1 MAKTAMT
8 DICTDNNLLNAGEA
22 GVEWSWGY
30 LAADMPPG
38 SWVIK
43 SGNTWVLLDTDTA
56 ANHMTTKASV
66 VGYHKR
72 INQTTGALKIIT
84 DNYDV
89 SEIEDKRAPIIHS
102 GIVAAKITDQGA
114 SLEVGKEVQAS
125 GTGGSCTTR
134 VIVANEGLTMSSI
147 GTVASLVVD
156 DDTFGV
162 FGIGKFEG
170 KIWGG
175 V

>member
-8 DICTDNNLLNAGEA
+8 DICTETNLFNAGSA
-22 GVEWSWGY
+22 DAKWVWGY

-43 SGNTWVLLDTDTA
+43 SGDTWVLLDTDTA
-56 ANHMTTKASV
+56 ANHMTSKAGV

-84 DNYDV
+84 DNYDI
-89 SEIEDKRAPIIHS
+89 SEKEDKRAPIIIS

-114 SLEVGKEVQAS
+114 TLEVGKEVQAS

-134 VIVANEGLTMSSI
+134 VIVANEGLTMSAI
-147 GTVASLVVD
+147 GSVASPVVD
-156 DDTFGV
+156 DDTFGI
-162 FGIGKFEG
+162 FGIGKCHG
-170 KIWGG
+170 AIWGG

>member
-1 MAKTAMT
+1 MAKTAIT
-8 DICTDNNLLNAGEA
+8 DISTEHVLLNPGDEDAD
-22 GVEWSWGY
+22 WSWGY
-30 LAADMPPG
+30 LAADTAPG

-43 SGNTWVLLDTDTA
+43 SGDTWVLLDTDTA

-89 SEIEDKRAPIIHS
+89 SEKEDKKAPIIHS
-102 GIVAAKITDQGA
+102 GIVVAKITDQGA
-114 SLEVGKEVQAS
+114 TLEVGKEVQAS

-134 VIVANEGLTMSSI
+134 VIVANEGLTMTSI
-147 GTVASLVVD
+147 GTVASVVVD
-156 DDTFGV
+156 DDTFGI
-162 FGIGKFEG
+162 FGIGKCEG
-170 KIWGG
+170 RIWGG
-175 V
+175 A